1 MLNYLMKVNKFLAI
15 FLIPAA
21 FFLISL
27 FTLKDY
33 GVNWDEPIHFI
44 RGQAYLTYFLT
55 GKTNYQKLSERPS
68 YFQNTSLDA
77 AYYLNDDSGHPP
89 LNGILAAFSNL
100 IFYQKLNIL
109 SDIDSYHLFNILAAT
124 VMVVTVAIFA
134 YESLG
139 SLAAVVSGLALT
151 TYPLFF
157 SEAHFNIKDPPE
169 AAFFAA
175 SILFFWLSLKKFEWK
190 WLVLSA
196 AAFAF
201 SFSMKFNILF
211 LPFIIFPY
219 LVVKYWGGFKKTFSK
234 ISKSYYLGVL
244 GSIIIIAVI
253 FVGSWPFLWSDPV
266 NNFLKI
272 FLYYKGIGTGAAN
285 FPGYVFRGFD
295 LYPIFWIITT
305 TPPLVLLLSALGIA
319 GTVLS
324 WKKSDKTIFLWLL
337 WFLLPIIRV
346 TLPGSTIYGGVR
358 QIFEYI
364 PAMALLAGYGA
375 KIIYDSVSKKY
386 NKFLVFVLILFFVPH
401 IIVLIKLHP
410 NENVY
415 FNRIIGGLPG
425 AVVKN
430 VPNWGNSYGN
440 AYWQAVKWMNLNSE
454 KDSELALVQGTGLNI
469 PSIQLRQD
477 IKFSNGYWTASYRG
491 GEYLMELTF
500 NSGINPYPHAWEYV
514 NKVLEPVYEVKADGV
529 PIAKV
534 WKNDLIHTKSEY
546 RKPEIQLWN
555 YFLQRDKNNLIITF
569 SKPEVITR
577 FFLHYVPDKNCTGL
591 AGQIQTSVDGKH
603 WVTEPES
610 IPNIQVTVK
619 DLPKDASPFFFAM
632 RDAKFLKILAVEPNS
647 CLLNWPRLEVW
658 GLK

>member
-1 MLNYLMKVNKFLAI
+1 MKVNKFLAV
-15 FLIPAA
+15 FLIPAV

-55 GKTNYQKLSERPS
+55 GKTNFQKLSDRPS

-77 AYYLNDDSGHPP
+77 AYYLKEDSGHPP

-100 IFYQKLNIL
+100 IFYQKLNL
-109 SDIDSYHLFNILAAT
+109 LNDIDSYHLFNILAGT
-124 VMVVTVAIFA
+124 FMVVVVTFFA

-139 SLAAVVSGLALT
+139 GVAAIISGLALA

-157 SEAHFNIKDPPE
+157 SESHFNIKDPPE

-190 WLVLSA
+190 WLIFSA

-211 LPFIIFPY
+211 LPFIVFPY
-219 LVVKYWGGFKKTFSK
+219 LIVKYWGSFKKTFSK
-234 ISKSYYLGVL
+234 IPKSYYFGIVA
-244 GSIIIIAVI
+244 SILLIAVI
-253 FVGSWPFLWSDPV
+253 FVGSWPFLWADPV

-285 FPGYVFRGFD
+285 FPGYVFHGFD

-305 TPPLVLLLSALGIA
+305 TPPLVLLLCGLGIA
-319 GTVLS
+319 GTFLY
-324 WKKSDKTIFLWLL
+324 WKKSDKTAFLWLM
-337 WFLLPIIRV
+337 WFLLPILRV
-346 TLPGSTIYGGVR
+346 TLPGATIYGGVR

-375 KIIYDSVSKKY
+375 KIICDIANKKY
-386 NKFLVFVLILFFVPH
+386 KILAGLVLVVLFIPH
-401 IIVLIKLHP
+401 ILGLINLHP
-410 NENVY
+410 NQNVY
-415 FNRIIGGLPG
+415 FNRIVGGLPG
-425 AVVKN
+425 AVAKN
-430 VPNWGNSYGN
+430 IPNWGNSYGN
-440 AYWQAVKWMNLNSE
+440 AYWQAVSWMNLNSE

-469 PSIQLRQD
+469 PTTQLRPD
-477 IKFSNGYWTASYRG
+477 IKFSNGYWTASFRG

-534 WKNDLIHTKSEY
+534 WKNDLAHTRPEY
-546 RKPEIQLWN
+546 RKPETQLWN
-555 YFLQRDKNNLIITF
+555 YYLQKDKNNLLVTF
-569 SKPEVITR
+569 NGQEIITR
-577 FFLHYVPDKNCTGL
+577 FFLHYVPDKSCSGV
-591 AGQIQTSVDGKH
+591 AGQIQTSIDGKN
-603 WVTEPES
+603 WSTEPEL
-610 IPNIQVTVK
+610 IPNIQVSVK
-619 DLPKDASPFFFAM
+619 DLPKNTSPFFFAM
-632 RDAKFLKILAVEPNS
+632 RDVKFLRIIALDPNS
-647 CLLNWPRLEVW
+647 CLLKWPSIEFW

>member
-1 MLNYLMKVNKFLAI
+1 MLNYLMKVKKILAI
-15 FLIPAA
+15 FLIPIA

-55 GKTNYQKLSERPS
+55 GKTNYQTLSDRPS

-77 AYYLNDDSGHPP
+77 AYYLKEDSGHPP

-100 IFYQKLNIL
+100 IFYQKLNL
-109 SDIDSYHLFNILAAT
+109 LGDIDSYHLFNIAAAT
-124 VMVVTVAIFA
+124 VMAVAVTAFA
-134 YESLG
+134 YESFG
-139 SLAAVVSGLALT
+139 SIAAIVSGLSLV

-157 SEAHFNIKDPPE
+157 SESHFNIKDPPE

-190 WLVLSA
+190 WLILSA
-196 AAFAF
+196 AAFAV
-201 SFSMKFNILF
+201 SFSIKFNILF
-211 LPFIIFPY
+211 LPFIVLPY
-219 LVVKYWGGFKKTFSK
+219 LIVKYWGSFKKTFSK
-234 ISKSYYLGVL
+234 IPKSYYFG
-244 GSIIIIAVI
+244 IAASALVVAAI
-253 FVGSWPFLWSDPV
+253 FLGSWPYLWADPI

-272 FLYYKGIGTGAAN
+272 FFYYKGIGTGPAN
-285 FPGYVFRGFD
+285 FPGYVFYGFD
-295 LYPIFWIITT
+295 LYPFFWIITT
-305 TPPLVLLLSALGIA
+305 TPPLILFLSALGIA
-319 GTVLS
+319 GTFLY
-324 WKKSDKTIFLWLL
+324 WKKSDKTAFLWLL
-337 WFLLPIIRV
+337 WFLLPVLRV

-375 KIIYDSVSKKY
+375 KIICDSLNKKY
-386 NKFLVFVLILFFVPH
+386 KILPGLILVILFIPH
-401 IIVLIKLHP
+401 IVGLIKLHP

-415 FNRIIGGLPG
+415 FNGIVGGLPG
-425 AVVKN
+425 AVSRN
-430 VPNWGNSYGN
+430 IPSWGNSYGN
-440 AYWQAVKWMNLNSE
+440 AYWQAVQWMNLNSE

-469 PSIQLRQD
+469 PSTQLRPD

-529 PIAKV
+529 AIAKV
-534 WKNDLIHTKSEY
+534 WKNDLAHTKSDY
-546 RKPEIQLWN
+546 RKPEVQLWD
-555 YFLQRDKNNLIITF
+555 YSLQKDKNDLTVTF
-569 SKPEVITR
+569 NKKEIITR
-577 FFLHYVPDKNCTGL
+577 FFLHYYPDKSCSGV
-591 AGQIQTSVDGKH
+591 AGQIQTSIDGKN
-603 WVTEPES
+603 WSTEPEL
-610 IPNIQVTVK
+610 IPNIQVSVK
-619 DLPKDASPFFFAM
+619 DLPKNASPFFFAM
-632 RDAKFLKILAVEPNS
+632 RDVKFLRIVALDPNS
-647 CLLNWPRLEVW
+647 CLLKWPSIEFW